1 MYFYL
6 PFTGQHRLQIRTQ
19 VRKFCSNAFPH
30 ISIRFVFRPSL
41 RLAHFFSFKDRI
53 PNGLKSRVVYLFKCW
68 WCNGS
73 YVGQTS
79 RLLHTRIADHLG
91 ISVLT
96 GKERVNPSAT
106 DILSHHHDT
115 GHPITSNNFT
125 ILSHSS
131 SSITHETPHQRE
143 LTHSQTQSYSHVSIK
158 LNTFFLILISFTLL
172 RQIYANELCNNILV
186 VALPY
191 YVSFSDDVASQA
203 TKR

>member
-1 MYFYL
+1 MNLIAMILPNFYNHLLKIVIFYL
-6 PFTGQHRLQIRTQ
+6 TAFFTL
-19 VRKFCSNAFPH
+19 
-30 ISIRFVFRPSL
+30 
-41 RLAHFFSFKDRI
+41 
-53 PNGLKSRVVYLFKCW
+53 
-68 WCNGS
+68 
-73 YVGQTS
+73 
-79 RLLHTRIADHLG
+79 
-91 ISVLT
+91 
-96 GKERVNPSAT
+96 
-106 DILSHHHDT
+106 
-115 GHPITSNNFT
+115 T